1 MSKTILSR
9 LGKLEQLEQSLGG
22 KEAARILVVADVSE
36 VPAGID
42 PRTLVIRTGV
52 PRPSHGVA

>member
-9 LGKLEQLEQSLGG
+9 LGKLEQSASG
-22 KEAARILVVADVSE
+22 KKAACILVMTDVSE

-52 PRPSHGVA
+52 PRPPHEVA

>member
-1 MSKTILSR
+1 MSKIILSR
-9 LGKLEQLEQSLGG
+9 LGKLEQSAGG
-22 KEAARILVVADVSE
+22 KEAARILVVANVSE

-52 PRPSHGVA
+52 PRPCYGVA

>member
-9 LGKLEQLEQSLGG
+9 LGKLEQSAGG
-22 KEAARILVVADVSE
+22 KEAARILVVADISE

-42 PRTLVIRTGV
+42 PGTIVIRTGV
-52 PRPSHGVA
+52 PRSSHGVAQ

>member
-1 MSKTILSR
+1 MKQTISR
-9 LGKLEQLEQSLGG
+9 LVKLEQSAGE
-22 KEAARILVVADVSE
+22 KEAARILVVAELSE

-52 PRPSHGVA
+52 PRFHGRNAR

>member
-9 LGKLEQLEQSLGG
+9 LGKLEQSAGG
-22 KEAARILVVADVSE
+22 KKAARIFVVADVSE

>member
-1 MSKTILSR
+1 MSKTMMKR
-9 LGKLEQLEQSLGG
+9 LARLEQSVGE

-36 VPAGID
+36 VPVGID

>member
-9 LGKLEQLEQSLGG
+9 LGKLEQSASG
-22 KEAARILVVADVSE
+22 KKAACILVVADVSE

-42 PRTLVIRTGV
+42 PRPLVIRTGV
-52 PRPSHGVA
+52 PRSSHGVAQ

>member
-9 LGKLEQLEQSLGG
+9 LGKLEQAASG
-22 KEAARILVVADVSE
+22 KKAACILVVADLSE

-42 PRTLVIRTGV
+42 PRTLVICTGV
-52 PRPSHGVA
+52 PRPSHRVA